1 MGCGSSIADRAI
13 GLDGHDA
20 VKEYV
25 LEKNKKEFVQN
36 YIKEIYKNTS
46 GNIKRLKQKKLK
58 EIEDHEND
66 SRKIVQ

>member
-25 LEKNKKEFVQN
+25 LEKNKKEFV
-36 YIKEIYKNTS
+36 
-46 GNIKRLKQKKLK
+46 
-58 EIEDHEND
+58 
-66 SRKIVQ
+66 